1 MISLWWWYLQGYNWN
16 GFRSHLGPWLFWSLR
31 NLVPKKFGPREIW
44 ALLEKAMWW
53 FSCGDQ
59 ISWGSYFLGTK
70 LLGAQIQGPNEIGV
84 HFSYSH
90 FVIYVVTKWQF
101 SLNAYMLSCPIA
113 QKILN
118 DIYPQAFVRLLL
130 PIQIYPLGFIQ
141 VTITWITI
149 FLPKLSK
156 ETTMPKNSSRNL

>member
-59 ISWGSYFLGTK
+59 ISWGPYFSGTK
-70 LLGAQIQGPNEIGV
+70 LLEAHIFWGRKKSGAKMRLGTISVKAIYNTQKMKRLFTKIVVIFRSSHIFVVCLAKGKQRLRNILV
-84 HFSYSH
+84 FS
-90 FVIYVVTKWQF
+90 
-101 SLNAYMLSCPIA
+101 
-113 QKILN
+113 
-118 DIYPQAFVRLLL
+118 
-130 PIQIYPLGFIQ
+130 
-141 VTITWITI
+141 
-149 FLPKLSK
+149 
-156 ETTMPKNSSRNL
+156 